1 MEAFDH
7 LCGVLFA
14 LLVLFSTWY
23 FFTRRLRLRGK
34 MNLPPSPPKL
44 PVIGNLH
51 QLGQSP
57 HRSLWDLSKKY
68 GPMMLLHFGSKP
80 ALIISSADAAR
91 EILRTHD
98 VSFASR
104 PELTSLKRV
113 FYDMQDVINLPYGD
127 KWRKL
132 RSIFVHRLLSSTRVK
147 SFSSV
152 REEEIALLVEKI
164 KQCCLSASPVNLTDM
179 FFSLTSDLIS
189 RAAFGKKYSETQYGQ
204 EILAVMQ
211 EIAGLLFNFTI
222 GEFVPWL
229 GWIDWLNGFNASL
242 DRCTKRV
249 DKVLDAVIEEQL
261 NWPGEP
267 DESKENFLEILLDMY
282 RGNVPGV
289 SIDLLTVKTAILE
302 TM

>member
-1 MEAFDH
+1 MEVFDQ
-7 LCGVLFA
+7 LYAIILFT
-14 LLVLFSTWY
+14 LLVLFYTLYS
-23 FFTRRLRLRGK
+23 FTRSLRL
-34 MNLPPSPPKL
+34 NSPPSPPKL

-51 QLGQSP
+51 QLGRLP
-57 HRSLWDLSKKY
+57 HRSLWDLSKEH
-68 GPMMLLHFGSKP
+68 GPMMLLHLGTKP

-91 EILRTHD
+91 EILKTHD
-98 VSFASR
+98 LSFASR

-147 SFSSV
+147 SFHSV
-152 REEEIALLVEKI
+152 REEETALLVGKI

-179 FFSLTSDLIS
+179 FFSLTNDMIS

-204 EILAVMQ
+204 EILDLIQ
-211 EIAGLLFNFTI
+211 EIAGLCNFTI

-229 GWIDWLNGFNASL
+229 GWINWLNGLNAAL

-249 DKVLDAVIEEQL
+249 DQILDAVIDEHL
-261 NWPGEP
+261 NRPGEP
-267 DESKENFLEILLDMY
+267 DEGKENFLEILLDMY
-282 RGNVPGV
+282 RGKTPGV
-289 SIDLLTVKTAILE
+289 SIDRLTVKTAILFRIE
-302 TM
+302 GH